1 MKLLNLEVENFRG
14 LPNGHYSFTHP
25 ATGAPLPVVLVGGGP
40 SSGKTSLLEAIIALK
55 ESLGSYDVAPEPSR
69 FLRSGARSGRVQGRW
84 LLTPDEMSRAG
95 LEQPTLTATLALGDG
110 DSAPAE
116 PNFEEVFSAYSRD
129 PAAEKLEYF
138 PCNRQ
143 LVARLGQAPS
153 DDGGRLRLSSRPDK
167 YAGLEQVL
175 IQLATEDGLGAMAQV
190 DKDGILMRGDHRDSL
205 APYKAAVAAL
215 CPHIRLGGVDVR
227 DGGAPMVWFLRDN
240 GARVDLYSLSH
251 NEQQAVLFAVV
262 YKRFGLNRSIL
273 LIDEPEL
280 HIHPQEQRRFLD
292 ALAGLGGD
300 AQIIATTS
308 SSHLLE
314 SAPHHAVILLDARPG

>member
-1 MKLLNLEVENFRG
+1 MRATPCLILLACLASLSAAAQAVTTRPTGETQVVVRG
-14 LPNGHYSFTHP
+14 GAGDQDVALWPNSANP
-25 ATGAPLPVVLVGGGP
+25 AQ
-40 SSGKTSLLEAIIALK
+40 SLLVVTD
-55 ESLGSYDVAPEPSR
+55 STGV
-69 FLRSGARSGRVQGRW
+69 
-84 LLTPDEMSRAG
+84 LTTYRM
-95 LEQPTLTATLALGDG
+95 DG
-110 DSAPAE
+110 TE
-116 PNFEEVFSAYSRD
+116 FEVFQG
-129 PAAEKLEYF
+129 EVVF
-138 PCNRQ
+138 
-143 LVARLGQAPS
+143 
-153 DDGGRLRLSSRPDK
+153 
-167 YAGLEQVL
+167 
-175 IQLATEDGLGAMAQV
+175 
-190 DKDGILMRGDHRDSL
+190 
-205 APYKAAVAAL
+205 
-215 CPHIRLGGVDVR
+215 GVDVR